1 MHKQEM
7 NPGNL
12 LKISGSYWQ
21 TCTLHAAVKL
31 DIFTIIGN
39 RCLKSDDI
47 SDMLH
52 GNQRSVEM
60 LLLTGT
66 LPGISVISSCIIIIW
81 WIPGTGWMSLFGQAN
96 P

>member
-12 LKISGSYWQ
+12 LKMSGSYWQ

-39 RCLKSDDI
+39 RRLKSEDV
-47 SDMLH
+47 SDMMY
-52 GNQRSVEM
+52 GNQRGVEM
-60 LLLTGT
+60 LLNALSAMELLEKKENTY
-66 LPGISVISSCIIIIW
+66 
-81 WIPGTGWMSLFGQAN
+81 
-96 P
+96 